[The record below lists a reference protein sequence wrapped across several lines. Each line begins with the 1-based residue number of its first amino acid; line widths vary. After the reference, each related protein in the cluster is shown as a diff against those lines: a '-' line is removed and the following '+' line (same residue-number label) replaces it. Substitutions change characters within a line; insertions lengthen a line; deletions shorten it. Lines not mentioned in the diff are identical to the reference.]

1 MSNKKVTFNDNK
13 DKKEESNKRKNI
25 VDINRVKTILSVN
38 PEGGEKEEKNEEN
51 KEQPNTK
58 NSNID
63 KNIQSLS
70 KIKSIKKTLVNSS
83 YRFWTYLGN
92 IEEAEIHRN
101 ANIPLKKV
109 GEINEKTPFCK
120 CCNLPC
126 KTDGVVEKYKYSD
139 STEEFIQNGQAIPLY
154 FSFYIY
160 SIFILSI
167 SFLAI
172 SLPFLIISYNRS
184 DELNKICNKIYSKN
198 PIEECKIYLD
208 HSDNIEDENQS
219 SFNFILDFSGLN
231 IKNYRIIHEKLTLNE
246 NDDIENNF
254 VNFSIINFIG
264 IWTILLIY
272 FGYIILVNNKS
283 YIPNIDILSP
293 KNYSILIT
301 GMDNFYSFLRTKTNF
316 LTMIEDSEIKDKNTD
331 GIKESEREQIDE
343 KSTTGVK
350 KFEKL
355 FKEKIS
361 ELFFSEK
368 QKYNV
373 KKVNIC
379 FKINK
384 YIELEEKLEKC
395 NEMVSLIHSPYQKNK
410 NLNVK
415 KSERLYYYS
424 PLSDFNIHLCERTK
438 KLSDIKKEKLNIEK
452 QINDLL
458 EETKEINMA
467 KFAGAVIVSFNTT
480 KEKEEFLNHIP
491 NTLFLKLLKMIGQ
504 VRYFFCFCC
513 IDKIDNSKFIMK
525 YLKMEIEE
533 APNPEDIIFENLEFT
548 QQSKTY
554 RVVGYNMISLL
565 LIGIGFGIILG
576 LQNLQMY
583 VNKKDDNKIIYY
595 LISLC
600 ITIVS
605 SIINIIFEELLDML
619 TKHEKQN
626 STTDYYLSYSIK
638 LTIFSFLIKGIIPLV
653 AEEILGTTNYEILIT
668 NMLTMFLVN
677 SIITPLIWT
686 LQLTPNYWIK
696 KLEKYLIKKNQMKYL
711 NMNQKKLNEL
721 YEKSDMN
728 IAEKYSYIAKTLL
741 MTFLYISIF
750 PFGVLISLG
759 GFIICYFLEK
769 YNFIN
774 NYKRPEV
781 LNNSLFFFYMRNY
794 VIFIFFIG
802 IGDYIF
808 LSDVYNT
815 KVWSIVNIIF
825 SGILIVIPFN
835 YLLNLD
841 FIGFKESE
849 INKVTYD
856 EAFFEFNEDYERTN
870 PMTEVEGK
878 KNYLEKLSEKNMISK
893 EQKEKFIKDLENINL
908 MKIYYENRKGW
919 SNKKIRISMVSTFH
933 NQQSITKSVNPNA
946 KRYCKLS
953 SIFNS
958 FVDTNKQNKPK
969 INTNQSH
976 MVSPFTKKKKDQG
989 IESLENQG
997 EIVYVNNKKKS
1008 DLNRIEEESIQEE
1021 EKESEFDNIKQKKK
1035 EKKEKKNH
1043 ERKSE
1048 DYNLKKSYNMG
1059 TKFKDFYS
1067 NSMMYKICG
1076 SMQVFN
1082 YLVRNEDEDNEAE
1095 FFEKE
1100 EDDEEEEL
1108 SIFAINNLD
1117 DIEEIES
1124 EGGNKK
1130 D

>member
-198 PIEECKIYLD
+198 PIDECKIYLD

-254 VNFSIINFIG
+254 VNFSIINFVG

-438 KLSDIKKEKLNIEK
+438 KLSDIKKEKSNIEK

-504 VRYFFCFCC
+504 LRYFFCFCC

-583 VNKKDDNKIIYY
+583 VNKKDYNKIIYY

-696 KLEKYLIKKNQMKYL
+696 KLEK
-711 NMNQKKLNEL
+711 
-721 YEKSDMN
+721 
-728 IAEKYSYIAKTLL
+728 
-741 MTFLYISIF
+741 
-750 PFGVLISLG
+750 
-759 GFIICYFLEK
+759 
-769 YNFIN
+769 
-774 NYKRPEV
+774 
-781 LNNSLFFFYMRNY
+781 
-794 VIFIFFIG
+794 
-802 IGDYIF
+802 
-808 LSDVYNT
+808 
-815 KVWSIVNIIF
+815 
-825 SGILIVIPFN
+825 
-835 YLLNLD
+835 
-841 FIGFKESE
+841 
-849 INKVTYD
+849 
-856 EAFFEFNEDYERTN
+856 
-870 PMTEVEGK
+870 
-878 KNYLEKLSEKNMISK
+878 
-893 EQKEKFIKDLENINL
+893 
-908 MKIYYENRKGW
+908 
-919 SNKKIRISMVSTFH
+919 
-933 NQQSITKSVNPNA
+933 
-946 KRYCKLS
+946 
-953 SIFNS
+953 
-958 FVDTNKQNKPK
+958 
-969 INTNQSH
+969 
-976 MVSPFTKKKKDQG
+976 
-989 IESLENQG
+989 
-997 EIVYVNNKKKS
+997 
-1008 DLNRIEEESIQEE
+1008 
-1021 EKESEFDNIKQKKK
+1021 
-1035 EKKEKKNH
+1035 
-1043 ERKSE
+1043 
-1048 DYNLKKSYNMG
+1048 
-1059 TKFKDFYS
+1059 
-1067 NSMMYKICG
+1067 
-1076 SMQVFN
+1076 
-1082 YLVRNEDEDNEAE
+1082 
-1095 FFEKE
+1095 
-1100 EDDEEEEL
+1100 
-1108 SIFAINNLD
+1108 
-1117 DIEEIES
+1117 
-1124 EGGNKK
+1124 
-1130 D
+1130 

>member
-1 MSNKKVTFNDNK
+1 
-13 DKKEESNKRKNI
+13 
-25 VDINRVKTILSVN
+25 
-38 PEGGEKEEKNEEN
+38 
-51 KEQPNTK
+51 
-58 NSNID
+58 
-63 KNIQSLS
+63 
-70 KIKSIKKTLVNSS
+70 
-83 YRFWTYLGN
+83 
-92 IEEAEIHRN
+92 
-101 ANIPLKKV
+101 
-109 GEINEKTPFCK
+109 
-120 CCNLPC
+120 
-126 KTDGVVEKYKYSD
+126 
-139 STEEFIQNGQAIPLY
+139 
-154 FSFYIY
+154 
-160 SIFILSI
+160 
-167 SFLAI
+167 
-172 SLPFLIISYNRS
+172 
-184 DELNKICNKIYSKN
+184 
-198 PIEECKIYLD
+198 
-208 HSDNIEDENQS
+208 
-219 SFNFILDFSGLN
+219 
-231 IKNYRIIHEKLTLNE
+231 
-246 NDDIENNF
+246 
-254 VNFSIINFIG
+254 
-264 IWTILLIY
+264 
-272 FGYIILVNNKS
+272 
-283 YIPNIDILSP
+283 
-293 KNYSILIT
+293 
-301 GMDNFYSFLRTKTNF
+301 
-316 LTMIEDSEIKDKNTD
+316 MIEDSEIKDKNTD

-384 YIELEEKLEKC
+384 YMELEEKLEKC
-395 NEMVSLIHSPYQKNK
+395 NEMLSLIHSPYQKNK

-438 KLSDIKKEKLNIEK
+438 KLSDIKKEKSNIEK

-480 KEKEEFLNHIP
+480 KEKEEFLKHIP

-504 VRYFFCFCC
+504 LRYFFCFCC

-583 VNKKDDNKIIYY
+583 VNKKDYNKIIYY

-600 ITIVS
+600 ITIIS

-815 KVWSIVNIIF
+815 KGWSIVNIIF
-825 SGILIVIPFN
+825 SGVLIVIPFN

-841 FIGFKESE
+841 FIGFKENE
-849 INKVTYD
+849 INYLYYYVKKCLLTSLVSLTS
-856 EAFFEFNEDYERTN
+856 FF
-870 PMTEVEGK
+870 P
-878 KNYLEKLSEKNMISK
+878 LILSVGYVLLI
-893 EQKEKFIKDLENINL
+893 L
-908 MKIYYENRKGW
+908 
-919 SNKKIRISMVSTFH
+919 
-933 NQQSITKSVNPNA
+933 
-946 KRYCKLS
+946 
-953 SIFNS
+953 
-958 FVDTNKQNKPK
+958 
-969 INTNQSH
+969 
-976 MVSPFTKKKKDQG
+976 
-989 IESLENQG
+989 
-997 EIVYVNNKKKS
+997 IVV
-1008 DLNRIEEESIQEE
+1008 
-1021 EKESEFDNIKQKKK
+1021 
-1035 EKKEKKNH
+1035 
-1043 ERKSE
+1043 
-1048 DYNLKKSYNMG
+1048 
-1059 TKFKDFYS
+1059 
-1067 NSMMYKICG
+1067 
-1076 SMQVFN
+1076 
-1082 YLVRNEDEDNEAE
+1082 
-1095 FFEKE
+1095 
-1100 EDDEEEEL
+1100 
-1108 SIFAINNLD
+1108 
-1117 DIEEIES
+1117 
-1124 EGGNKK
+1124 
-1130 D
+1130 

>member
-1 MSNKKVTFNDNK
+1 
-13 DKKEESNKRKNI
+13 
-25 VDINRVKTILSVN
+25 
-38 PEGGEKEEKNEEN
+38 
-51 KEQPNTK
+51 
-58 NSNID
+58 
-63 KNIQSLS
+63 
-70 KIKSIKKTLVNSS
+70 
-83 YRFWTYLGN
+83 
-92 IEEAEIHRN
+92 
-101 ANIPLKKV
+101 
-109 GEINEKTPFCK
+109 
-120 CCNLPC
+120 
-126 KTDGVVEKYKYSD
+126 
-139 STEEFIQNGQAIPLY
+139 
-154 FSFYIY
+154 
-160 SIFILSI
+160 
-167 SFLAI
+167 
-172 SLPFLIISYNRS
+172 
-184 DELNKICNKIYSKN
+184 
-198 PIEECKIYLD
+198 
-208 HSDNIEDENQS
+208 
-219 SFNFILDFSGLN
+219 
-231 IKNYRIIHEKLTLNE
+231 
-246 NDDIENNF
+246 
-254 VNFSIINFIG
+254 
-264 IWTILLIY
+264 
-272 FGYIILVNNKS
+272 
-283 YIPNIDILSP
+283 
-293 KNYSILIT
+293 
-301 GMDNFYSFLRTKTNF
+301 
-316 LTMIEDSEIKDKNTD
+316 MIEDSEIKDKNTD

-384 YIELEEKLEKC
+384 YMELEEKLEKC
-395 NEMVSLIHSPYQKNK
+395 NEMLSLIHSPYQKNK

-438 KLSDIKKEKLNIEK
+438 KLSDIKTEKSNIEK

-504 VRYFFCFCC
+504 LRYFFCFCC

-583 VNKKDDNKIIYY
+583 VNKKDYNKIIYY

-856 EAFFEFNEDYERTN
+856 DAFFVFNEDYERSN
-870 PMTEVEGK
+870 PMTEIEGK
-878 KNYLEKLSEKNMISK
+878 INYLEKLSENDIISK
-893 EQKEKFIKDLENINL
+893 EEKDNFIKDIKNINL
-908 MKIYYENRKGW
+908 MKIYYQNRKMWG
-919 SNKKIRISMVSTFH
+919 NKNIRKSLVS
-933 NQQSITKSVNPNA
+933 SIEKNLKLSQNPNT
-946 KRYCKLS
+946 KNILKIS
-953 SIFNS
+953 SIYNS
-958 FVDTNKQNKPK
+958 FAFPNMRNKIK
-969 INTNQSH
+969 INLNQNAD
-976 MVSPFTKKKKDQG
+976 V
-989 IESLENQG
+989 INEE
-997 EIVYVNNKKKS
+997 NNKE
-1008 DLNRIEEESIQEE
+1008 D
-1021 EKESEFDNIKQKKK
+1021 EKESVANKIEVNEEMKKNMENKNQKNIISKSYNKGSRYKKLFNDPIMFNICGSFAVYDYLARDKK
-1035 EKKEKKNH
+1035 EK
-1043 ERKSE
+1043 E
-1048 DYNLKKSYNMG
+1048 DDK
-1059 TKFKDFYS
+1059 
-1067 NSMMYKICG
+1067 
-1076 SMQVFN
+1076 
-1082 YLVRNEDEDNEAE
+1082 
-1095 FFEKE
+1095 FFENE
-1100 EDDEEEEL
+1100 GEFEQG
-1108 SIFAINNLD
+1108 
-1117 DIEEIES
+1117 DIESKKYKNIDNIGEIECKIYNN
-1124 EGGNKK
+1124 EN
-1130 D
+1130 